1 MPKSPWYCL
10 LRKIISYNASEVGKS
25 IESMIRSGRLATLS
39 GLNFLQVLKPSEDLE
54 KLFVEWMFGGGVRSC
69 TINAI
74 CEEYSLDKKHV
85 LKFKDSL

>member
-1 MPKSPWYCL
+1 MNREPP
-10 LRKIISYNASEVGKS
+10 
-25 IESMIRSGRLATLS
+25 
-39 GLNFLQVLKPSEDLE
+39 VLKPSEELE
-54 KLFVEWMFGGGVRSC
+54 KLLVEWKSGDGVKSC